1 VTTGRNN
8 DLSTKLTRR
17 KFLRASAAWIALTS
31 TLLGCE
37 PPRRPAKTA
46 LSTTASPGRPKYV
59 RSFRSRPDLH
69 PPTID
74 IVTPAHN
81 NTAPGYI
88 FLAPKNGP
96 GEDSPSQDG
105 PLILDNSG
113 EPVWFHPLHNEGEDT
128 MDFKVQYY
136 KGEPVL
142 TFWEGHHTGYG
153 RGEYVIL
160 DSSYR
165 EIKRVRAGNGYEGDH
180 HEFLIT
186 PQETALITIYGST
199 RMDLSPVGGS
209 KDGRVLDGIA
219 QEVDIATGKVLF
231 EWHSLEHVAPE
242 ESHADPPKNPRMSF
256 DYFHINSIDVDHDSN
271 LLVSA
276 RRTSTVYKIDR
287 QSGEILWRLGG
298 KKSSFEMGPGTR
310 TRYQHDARRQTDG
323 TLTIF
328 DNGGVKKDDRS
339 YGIVLELDEEEMSAT
354 LVRRYPHPE
363 GRLVGTQGSVQVL
376 PNDNV
381 FIGWGSNPL
390 FSEFSTDGELLFDAR
405 FPPEVE
411 SYRAFRFPWVGE
423 PGDDPAVAVEAGSA
437 DELRLYASWNGATEV
452 ASWQV
457 VAGSSPDKLEPVGSG
472 APKEGFET
480 AIRVNTT
487 EPYVGVQARDGSGR
501 VLGTSRAVKP
511 ETR

>member
-1 VTTGRNN
+1 MGNRGRDNN
-8 DLSTKLTRR
+8 LSMKLTRR
-17 KFLRASAAWIALTS
+17 KFLKAAGAGAAWIALMS
-31 TLLGCE
+31 TLGCE
-37 PPRRPAKTA
+37 SDRRPRA
-46 LSTTASPGRPKYV
+46 TASPGRPKYV

-96 GEDSPSQDG
+96 TEESPSQDG

-113 EPVWFHPLHNEGEDT
+113 EPVWFHPLHNEDQDT

-186 PQETALITIYGST
+186 PQDTALITIYGKVSG
-199 RMDLSPVGGS
+199 MDLSSVGGP
-209 KDGRVLDGIA
+209 KAGTVLDGIA
-219 QEVDIATGKVLF
+219 QEVDIESGEVIF
-231 EWHSLEHVAPE
+231 EWHSLEHVGLD

-256 DYFHINSIDVDHDSN
+256 DYFHINSIDIDHDSN
-271 LLVSA
+271 LLISA
-276 RRTSTVYKIDR
+276 RRTSTVYKVDR

-298 KKSSFEMGPGTR
+298 KKSSFEMDPGTQ
-310 TRYQHDARRQTDG
+310 TRYQHDARRQSDG

-328 DNGGVKKDDRS
+328 DNGSVKKDDRS

-390 FSEFSTDGELLFDAR
+390 FSEFSRDGELLFDAA

-411 SYRAFRFPWVGE
+411 SYRAFRFPWVGHPSDEE
-423 PGDDPAVAVEAGSA
+423 PAIAVEAGSA

-457 VAGSSPDKLEPVGSG
+457 VAGSSPDKLEPVGSS
-472 APKEGFET
+472 APKAGFET
-480 AIRVNTT
+480 AIRVNTS
-487 EPYVGVQARDGSGR
+487 EPYVGVEARDGSGR

-511 ETR
+511 TN